1 MRVVRAFMA
10 FNSDLYD
17 VGKY

>member
-10 FNSDLYD
+10 FNTGCYD
-17 VGKY
+17 VE